1 MARRL
6 IIRTTCPLCGKQVE
20 AVPDGVLKQ
29 QPEMDD
35 AEIVVTRSGYKQYIH
50 SSCWYGMIAEQKE
63 RRKEQESNPKKK
75 TDAS

>member
-1 MARRL
+1 MTHRL

-20 AVPDGVLKQ
+20 PGTN
-29 QPEMDD
+29 D
-35 AEIVVTRSGYKQYIH
+35 AEMVVTRSGYKQYIH